1 MKVTSLQVENYQR
14 ITLARIDLDPDAAG
28 VVALMGKNEAGKSS
42 MLDAFHALVAGR
54 NAPKKPQ
61 PIHAGAENAEII
73 AEFRDD
79 DGSHIVVTRQYNAKG
94 TNIVVR
100 ENGIRQ
106 AKPDA
111 ILSKL
116 YSHVAL
122 DPLAFA
128 NLKPKEQVD
137 TLVKLSGFDPSELE
151 TQRENLFATRTE
163 WNGEVRRRQAALDS
177 MPKHDPALA
186 TAEPIE
192 VAKLSL
198 QLGEIAEMERRYDA
212 LAATSRRRQDEVDA
226 AKRAE
231 SDARHALRMAQSAL
245 DAASERLREGEL
257 EYSAAELEAAN
268 AAKELQPMVALAEQV
283 RIEIAQADERN
294 AAIRAQAERAKMAE
308 SLAASEAAAKK
319 LTEQIDEIDQKK
331 RDGFASADMPVP
343 GITIE
348 GEQVLLDGTPFS
360 QASAGR
366 KLRTS
371 TAIAMRLN
379 PTLRAIVIRDG
390 SLLDSDNRKMI
401 DELAREHDYTVFMEM
416 VDESAE
422 TGIIFEDGHVAGVK
436 GSDA

>member
-54 NAPKKPQ
+54 NAPKKAQ
-61 PIHAGAENAEII
+61 PIHAGADRAEII

-79 DGSHIVVTRQYNAKG
+79 DGSHIVVTRRYTAKG
-94 TNIVVR
+94 TDIVVR
-100 ENGIRQ
+100 QNDIRQ

-111 ILSKL
+111 ILARL

-137 TLVKLSGFDPSELE
+137 TIVRLTGFDPTPLDQE
-151 TQRENLFATRTE
+151 RDNLFVTRTE
-163 WNGEVRRRQAALDS
+163 ANSRVKALEAQLDAH
-177 MPKHDPALA
+177 PAHDPQLLGAPLVSA
-186 TAEPIE
+186 A
-192 VAKLSL
+192 ALSL
-198 QLGEIAEMERRYDA
+198 QLGNTAELQRRYDA
-212 LAATSRRRQDEVDA
+212 LASSSRRAHDEVDA
-226 AKRAE
+226 AARTV
-231 SDARHALRMAQSAL
+231 SDAEHALRSAQGAL
-245 DAASERLREGEL
+245 DAAHMRKRDAEL
-257 EYSAAELEAAN
+257 EHAAAELAAAN
-268 AAKELQPMVALAEQV
+268 AAKELQPKIAEAEQL

-294 AAIRAQAERAKMAE
+294 AAIRAQEARAATAGMLDTARARADELTKQIAE
-308 SLAASEAAAKK
+308 L
-319 LTEQIDEIDQKK
+319 EQEK
-331 RDGFASADMPVP
+331 RDGFAAANMPVP
-343 GITIE
+343 GLTIE
-348 GEQVLLDGTPFS
+348 GEQILLDGTPFS

-390 SLLDSDNRKMI
+390 SLLDQDNRRMI
-401 DELAREHDYTVFMEM
+401 DELAREHDYTVLMEI
-416 VDESAE
+416 VDENAP
-422 TGIIFEDGHVAGVK
+422 TGVVFEDGRTIEPKRA
-436 GSDA
+436 DA